1 MLAKPRIY
9 LSCPAEENLLPDQLV
24 IKHETTK
31 LIEQA
36 GFEVAEFHQS
46 GIAANL
52 AWSFREARS
61 VMSRCQGAVILGLV
75 RHRLNSADGKNVDMT
90 TEYAHYEGALA
101 HMRGI
106 PTLVM
111 AEKFAEARGILSRGA
126 DQLVQSVPRNAT
138 ATWFRDN
145 PFWPQFQR
153 WTEQV
158 RGRSQVFLGYCGKA
172 KSTADAI
179 IAYLTHLGV
188 SVKHYGFDFVAGGT
202 ILEEIERS
210 CRDSAVGIFL
220 FTKDDPLEGGDAR
233 TAAPRDNVVFEA
245 GFFTALRGKECTLI
259 IREDGAKMPADLGG
273 NIYLPLKDR
282 ADITPIQAAIRQFL
296 ETRL

>member
-9 LSCPAEENLLPDQLV
+9 LSCPAEENLLPDQIV

-31 LIEQA
+31 LVEQA
-36 GFEVAEFHQS
+36 GFEVAEFRRS
-46 GIAANL
+46 GIAADL
-52 AWSFREARS
+52 AWGFREARA
-61 VMSRCQGAVILGLV
+61 VMSRCEGAVILGLV
-75 RHRLNSADGKNVDMT
+75 RHRFTSADGTNIDMPS
-90 TEYAHYEGALA
+90 EYAHYEGALA
-101 HMRGI
+101 HVRGI

-111 AEKFAEARGILSRGA
+111 AEQWSQARGILSWNA
-126 DQLVQSVPRNAT
+126 DQLVQKVPRNAT
-138 ATWFRDN
+138 AAWFRDN
-145 PFWPQFQR
+145 TFWPHFQR
-153 WTEQV
+153 WTERV

-172 KSTADAI
+172 KSTADAL

-245 GFFTALRGKECTLI
+245 GFFTALRGKEYTLV

-296 ETRL
+296 EARL